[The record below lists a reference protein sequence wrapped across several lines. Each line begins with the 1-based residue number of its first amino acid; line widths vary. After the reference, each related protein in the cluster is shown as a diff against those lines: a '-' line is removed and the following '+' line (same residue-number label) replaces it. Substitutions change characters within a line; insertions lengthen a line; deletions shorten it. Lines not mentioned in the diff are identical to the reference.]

1 MFTDLVSRLR
11 SLIRRRT
18 VEQDL
23 NDELGLHLERL
34 VGRYVADGLPRDE
47 ATRRARLEFGGLDQV
62 KEEYRDALGT
72 RFVDDLMRDLRVAV
86 RSLRATPTVTL
97 VAILSLALGIG
108 ANTAVFSLVD
118 SLLLRALPVAAPEQ
132 LVTAVTGSS
141 SATWDQIRERAGL
154 FGGAL
159 AWSGQRFEISGQ
171 DGEAAPLEGLYVSG
185 EFFSTLGVRPILGRA
200 LAASDDVKGGGP
212 EGPAAVISYG
222 LWQRRYGGLPAV
234 LGESLVLEHVP
245 FTIVGVTPPQ
255 FFGVEVGRTFDVIV
269 PLGAEPL
276 VRGKD
281 ARTDRR
287 SFGWLS
293 VMLRLR
299 ADQSIAAATATLRGV
314 QPQIRAGSMPD
325 GPSQLLSQFLR
336 EPFVL
341 RPAVLGS
348 SSLREQY
355 SRPLITVFVIVALV
369 LLIACANVANLL
381 LARTTARRHE
391 LSVRMALG
399 ASRWR
404 LARQWFVESL
414 LLASVAT
421 AAGCLVA
428 SWGTRVLIAQLSTPG
443 RPVFLDVSLDW
454 RVLMFTVAIAVA
466 TALLFG
472 TTPALRAARTMPF
485 DALKTHGAGASGDT
499 HTSLSGWLVSA
510 QVALSLVLVVGAG
523 LFVRTFERLST
534 RPLGFDAGRV
544 LVVNVNAT
552 RSHVDGDDLVARYQR
567 LVAAVAAVPGV
578 ANAAGSGL
586 IPLSGIVGVDS
597 VNLPGETPVF
607 QLFDRG
613 VPNPRTANVHNV
625 TPGWLAVYGT
635 PLDAGRDIDERD
647 TRNSPAVAL
656 VNEAF
661 ARKFFPGRNPIGATF
676 SGVSQTPRTIVGV
689 VGDAVYFSLR
699 EDVRPTIYE
708 PLTQWGASS
717 TPRTFNISVRTSTD
731 TPASLSRILAS
742 ALMSVDG
749 DLTLGFRPLADRV
762 DASLVQE
769 RLLAMLSGFFGLLAL
784 LLAALG
790 LYGVTAYAVSR
801 RRLEIGIRLALGS
814 TSTAVVRIVFVRA
827 AMVVGFGI
835 LAGTAVSLWASRF
848 VRTLLYGLE
857 PHDLPTL
864 VGAILALSAAGAIAA
879 FVPAWSASRVEPAAV
894 LRSE

>member
-1 MFTDLVSRLR
+1 MLTDLILRLR
-11 SLIRRRT
+11 ALFKPVAVDREI
-18 VEQDL
+18 D
-23 NDELGLHLERL
+23 DELRFHIDRQVDALERSG
-34 VGRYVADGLPRDE
+34 VDHDE
-47 ATRRARLEFGGLDQV
+47 AVRQARLQFGGLDQV
-62 KEEYRDALGT
+62 KEEYRDTLGT

-97 VAILSLALGIG
+97 VATLSLALGIG
-108 ANTAVFSLVD
+108 ANTAIFLLVD

-132 LVTAVTGSS
+132 LVTAINGSS
-141 SATWDQIRERAGL
+141 SATWDQIRQRAGL

-159 AWSGQRFEISGQ
+159 AWSGQRFDVSGQ
-171 DGEAAPLEGLYVSG
+171 GGEAAPLEGLYVSG

-222 LWQRRYGGLPAV
+222 LWQRRYAGLPAV
-234 LGESLVLEHVP
+234 LGQSLVLEHVP

-269 PLGAEPL
+269 PLGVEPL

-281 ARTDRR
+281 SRTDRR

-299 ADQSIAAATATLRGV
+299 ADQSIASATDTLRGV

-325 GPSQLLSQFLR
+325 GPPQFLGQFLR

-341 RPAVLGS
+341 KPAVLGS

-421 AAGCLVA
+421 AAGYVVA

-472 TTPALRAARTMPF
+472 TTPALRAGRAVPF
-485 DALKTHGAGASGDT
+485 DALKAHGAGASGGT
-499 HTSLSGWLVSA
+499 HTSVSGWLVSA

-523 LFVRTFERLST
+523 LFVRTFEYLAT
-534 RPLGFDAGRV
+534 RPLGFDARRV

-552 RSHVDGDDLVARYQR
+552 RSHVDGDNLVALYHR
-567 LVAAVAAVPGV
+567 LVDAVAVVPGV
-578 ANAAGSGL
+578 AKAAGSGL
-586 IPLSGIVGVDS
+586 IPLGGNLGVDI
-597 VNLPGETPVF
+597 VNLPGDTPSF

-613 VPNPRTANVHNV
+613 VPNPRTANIHSV

-635 PLDAGRDIDERD
+635 PLNAGRDIDDRD
-647 TRNSPAVAL
+647 TRNSPAVVL
-656 VNEAF
+656 VNQAF
-661 ARKFFPGRNPIGATF
+661 ARKFFPGKNPIGATF

-699 EDVRPTIYE
+699 EDVRPTIYQ
-708 PLTQWGASS
+708 PLTQWGTLA
-717 TPRTFNISVRTSTD
+717 TPRAFNISLRTSTD
-731 TPASLSRILAS
+731 TPASLSRSIAA
-742 ALMSVDG
+742 ALMKVDR

-790 LYGVTAYAVSR
+790 LYGVTAYAASR
-801 RRLEIGIRLALGS
+801 RRQEIGIRLALGS
-814 TSTAVVRIVFVRA
+814 SQNDVIRLVFVRA
-827 AMVVGFGI
+827 ATIVGLGI

-857 PHDLPTL
+857 SHDLPTL
-864 VGAILALSAAGAIAA
+864 AGAILALSAIAAIAA
-879 FVPAWSASRVEPAAV
+879 FVPAWSASRVEPASV
-894 LRSE
+894 LRAE

>member
-1 MFTDLVSRLR
+1 MFADLMHRLR
-11 SLIRRRT
+11 SLIRRRI

-23 NDELGLHLERL
+23 DDELGLHLERL
-34 VGRYVADGLPRDE
+34 VGRHIADGLPHDE
-47 ATRRARLEFGGLDQV
+47 AVRRARLEFGGLDQV
-62 KEEYRDALGT
+62 KEDYRDALGT
-72 RFVDDLMRDLRVAV
+72 RVVDEVIRDLRVAV

-97 VAILSLALGIG
+97 VATLSLALGIG
-108 ANTAVFSLVD
+108 ANTAIFSLVD
-118 SLLLRALPVAAPEQ
+118 SLLLRALPVAAPQQ
-132 LVTAVTGSS
+132 LVTALNGSS
-141 SATWDQIRERAGL
+141 GATWEQIRQRAGL

-171 DGEAAPLEGLYVSG
+171 SGEAAPLDGLYVSG

-200 LAASDDVKGGGP
+200 LVAADDVRGGGA

-222 LWQRRYGGLPAV
+222 LWQRGYAGAPAV
-234 LGESLVLEHVP
+234 LGQSLVLEHVP

-269 PLGAEPL
+269 PLGVEPL

-281 ARTDRR
+281 SRTDKR

-293 VMLRLR
+293 VMLRLKP
-299 ADQSIAAATATLRGV
+299 DQSIDSATATLRGV

-325 GPSQLLSQFLR
+325 APPQFQRQFLR

-341 RPAVLGS
+341 RPAVLGT

-381 LARTTARRHE
+381 LAQTAARRHE
-391 LSVRMALG
+391 LSLRMALG

-414 LLASVAT
+414 LLATMAT
-421 AAGCLVA
+421 AAGYLVA
-428 SWGTRVLIAQLSTPG
+428 FWGSRLLIAQLSTPG
-443 RPVFLDVSLDW
+443 RSVFLDVSLDW
-454 RVLMFTVAIAVA
+454 RVMTFTVVIAVA

-472 TTPALRAARTMPF
+472 TAPALRAAGADPF
-485 DALKTHGAGASGDT
+485 DALKTHGAGASGET
-499 HTSLSGWLVSA
+499 RTSVSGWLVSA

-523 LFVRTFERLST
+523 LFVRTFEHLAT
-534 RPLGFDAGRV
+534 RPLGFEAGRV
-544 LVVNVNAT
+544 LVVNVNAA
-552 RSHVDGDDLVARYQR
+552 RAHVGGDDLVAFYQR
-567 LVAAVAAVPGV
+567 LVDTVAAVPGV
-578 ANAAGSGL
+578 AKAAGSGL
-586 IPLSGIVGVDS
+586 IPLGGNVSVDI
-597 VNLPGETPVF
+597 VNLPGDTPSF

-613 VPNPRTANVHNV
+613 VPNPRTVGLHNV
-625 TPGWLAVYGT
+625 TPGWLSVYGT
-635 PLDAGRDIDERD
+635 PLHAGRDIDEGD
-647 TRNSPAVAL
+647 TKNSPAVVL

-661 ARKFFPGRNPIGATF
+661 VRKFFPGRNPIGATF
-676 SGVSQTPRTIVGV
+676 SGVSQTQKTIVGV
-689 VGDAVYFSLR
+689 VGDAVYVSLR
-699 EDVRPTIYE
+699 EGVQPTIYA
-708 PLTQWGASS
+708 PLTQWGILP
-717 TPRTFNISVRTSTD
+717 TPLGFNISVRTSTD
-731 TPASLSRILAS
+731 APASLSRSIAS
-742 ALMSVDG
+742 ALMRVDG

-814 TSTAVVRIVFVRA
+814 TQTAVVRLVFIRA
-827 AMVVGFGI
+827 AIVVGFGI
-835 LAGTAVSLWASRF
+835 LAGVAVSLWASRF
-848 VRTLLYGLE
+848 VRTLLYGLDA
-857 PHDLPTL
+857 HDAPTL
-864 VGAILALSAAGAIAA
+864 AAAVVALGAVAAIAA
-879 FVPAWSASRVEPAAV
+879 LVPAWRASRIEPATI
-894 LRSE
+894 LRAE